1 MQKNLSDKQIQAYRL
16 VSGEFE
22 GLSTDEAAKRM
33 GVTPQAIN
41 RLLSRAK
48 KSCPKLF
55 PMLTKQEA
63 DVKALLAIEWSN
75 ADIANQLCVSLGR
88 VSQIIGSIDG
98 KRGTTYCNRPLKMVQ
113 YQPWVDSQIRRK
125 F

>member
-1 MQKNLSDKQIQAYRL
+1 MKKNLTDKQVQACRL

-33 GVTPQAIN
+33 SITPQAIN

-48 KSCPKLF
+48 KICPKLF
-55 PMLTKQEA
+55 PLLTKQEV
-63 DVKALLAIEWSN
+63 DVKALHALNWPYE
-75 ADIANQLCVSLGR
+75 DMANKLQVSLSR
-88 VSQIIGSIDG
+88 ISQIIGSINE
-98 KRGTTYCNRPLKMVQ
+98 KQGTTCGRPIKMLT
-113 YQPWVDSQIRRK
+113 YSPHMDSQIRRK

>member
-1 MQKNLSDKQIQAYRL
+1 MKKNLTNKQVQAYRL

-33 GVTPQAIN
+33 SITPQAIN

-48 KSCPKLF
+48 KICPKLF
-55 PMLTKQEA
+55 PLLTKQEA
-63 DVKALLAIEWSN
+63 DVKSLLVIEWSN
-75 ADIANQLCVSLGR
+75 ADIANQLQVSLGR
-88 VSQIIGSIDG
+88 VSQIIGSINE
-98 KRGTTYCNRPLKMVQ
+98 KRGTTWSRPVNVLSYHPWMDGQIKM
-113 YQPWVDSQIRRK
+113 K

>member
-1 MQKNLSDKQIQAYRL
+1 MKKNLTDKQVQAYLL
-16 VSGEFE
+16 VSGEHG

-33 GVTPQAIN
+33 SITSQAVN

-55 PMLTKQEA
+55 PLLTKQET
-63 DVKALLAIEWSN
+63 DVKALYVLGWPNE
-75 ADIANQLCVSLGR
+75 DIADKLQVSLSR
-88 VSQIIGSIDG
+88 ISQITGSINE
-98 KRGTTYCNRPLKMVQ
+98 KRGTICSKPINILSYHPWMDGHVKM
-113 YQPWVDSQIRRK
+113 K

>member
-1 MQKNLSDKQIQAYRL
+1 MKKNLSDKQVQAYRL

-33 GVTPQAIN
+33 GITPQAIN

-48 KSCPKLF
+48 KICSKLF
-55 PMLTKQEA
+55 PLLTKQEV
-63 DVKALLAIEWSN
+63 DVKALHVLNWSYE
-75 ADIANQLCVSLGR
+75 DIADKLQVSLSR
-88 VSQIIGSIDG
+88 VSQIIKSANEKQGTACSKPIKMLSYHPWMDG
-98 KRGTTYCNRPLKMVQ
+98 YIKE
-113 YQPWVDSQIRRK
+113 K

>member
-1 MQKNLSDKQIQAYRL
+1 MKKNLTDKQIQAYRL

-33 GVTPQAIN
+33 SITPQAVN

-55 PMLTKQEA
+55 PLLTKQEA
-63 DVKALLAIEWSN
+63 DVRALLDVGWEN
-75 ADIANQLCVSLGR
+75 GDIANKLQVGYSR
-88 VSQIIGSIDG
+88 ISQIIRTTCI
-98 KRGTTYCNRPLKMVQ
+98 KRHFAIRSAIRTIRYNPSM
-113 YQPWVDSQIRRK
+113 DSQIRRK

>member
-1 MQKNLSDKQIQAYRL
+1 MKKNLSDKQVQAYRL

-33 GVTPQAIN
+33 SITPQAVN

-55 PMLTKQEA
+55 PLLTKQEA
-63 DVKALLAIEWSN
+63 DVKALLDVGWEN
-75 ADIANQLCVSLGR
+75 GDIANKLQVSYNR
-88 VSQIIGSIDG
+88 ISQIIKATCD
-98 KRGTTYCNRPLKMVQ
+98 KRHFATRSAIRTIRYNLSM
-113 YQPWVDSQIRRK
+113 DSQIRRK